1 MGRSLRLVT
10 LMELSGEDIGL
21 FDRQVGVGLDLK
33 CGLDGSSLNTKRANF
48 LNSLFDACI
57 DFALKSLMH
66 NAQIQ
71 NAIMPSGVPATRNT
85 LLFLHGKLVRQHNC
99 RHGWQLSES

>member
-10 LMELSGEDIGL
+10 LTELSGEEIGL

-33 CGLDGSSLNTKRANF
+33 WALNGSSLNTKRANF
-48 LNSLFDACI
+48 LKSLFDACI

-66 NAQIQ
+66 NVQIQ
-71 NAIMPSGVPATRNT
+71 NAIMPSGMPAAGNT
-85 LLFLHGKLVRQHNC
+85 LLFLHGKPVRQHNC
-99 RHGWQLSES
+99 RHGWQLLES